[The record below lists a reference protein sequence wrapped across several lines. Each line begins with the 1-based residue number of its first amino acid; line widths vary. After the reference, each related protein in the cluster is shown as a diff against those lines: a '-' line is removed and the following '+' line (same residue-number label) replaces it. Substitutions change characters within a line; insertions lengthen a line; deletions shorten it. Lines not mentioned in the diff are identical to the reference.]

1 MVADKAQRITP
12 RFFPF
17 ANDLDGILYIVV
29 GDDGEVVRY
38 NYDQVERNVR
48 SFARD
53 GVEPAISQL
62 VQVRRQVWDGK
73 VVASVLVASGSKRPY
88 AFRGKV
94 LTEVGVFIR
103 VGGQSTAA
111 RLGEVI
117 RSVQR
122 GILQLRRIDAD
133 ASLSLNIS

>member
-1 MVADKAQRITP
+1 M
-12 RFFPF
+12 
-17 ANDLDGILYIVV
+17 YIVV

-122 GILQLRRIDAD
+122 AVSCSCEGLMQMPRCHSI
-133 ASLSLNIS
+133 SLDMSSV

>member
-1 MVADKAQRITP
+1 M
-12 RFFPF
+12 
-17 ANDLDGILYIVV
+17 YIVV
-29 GDDGEVVRY
+29 GDDGEVVRC

-73 VVASVLVASGSKRPY
+73 VVASVLVASCSKRPY

-94 LTEVGVFIR
+94 LTEGGVFIR

-111 RLGEVI
+111 RRGEVI

>member
-1 MVADKAQRITP
+1 MVADKAQRITLV
-12 RFFPF
+12 FAF

-29 GDDGEVVRY
+29 GDDGEVVRC

-94 LTEVGVFIR
+94 LTEGVVFIR